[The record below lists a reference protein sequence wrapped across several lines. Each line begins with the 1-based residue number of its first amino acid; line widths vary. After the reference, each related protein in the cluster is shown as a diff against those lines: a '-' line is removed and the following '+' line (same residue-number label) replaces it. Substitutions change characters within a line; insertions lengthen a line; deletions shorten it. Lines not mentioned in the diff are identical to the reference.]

1 MAKSKLKDTTSN
13 NGKKLGRPRKEDS
26 VRLDARQTDV
36 RQEPQRASGTGEKRE
51 RLRKFAENQH
61 GPLYIP
67 REMIPDG
74 IDLQWIAIEVNGMPF
89 PQERVQYEQNGWR
102 AVHGQQFGGIFDGRF
117 MPKGYKGEITVG
129 GQVLMERPLELTL
142 EARAEERRAAQIAR
156 GVQEQ
161 RLQAGQLDGV
171 TLDTQ
176 HPTARANTRLTRT
189 VESGLPVPDQ

>member
-1 MAKSKLKDTTSN
+1 MARPKKQKALSP
-13 NGKKLGRPRKEDS
+13 NGKKIGRPRKE
-26 VRLDARQTDV
+26 RLDVRQTEA
-36 RQEPQRASGTGEKRE
+36 RQEPQREAAVRTGEKRE
-51 RLRKFAENQH
+51 RLRKFADNQH

-74 IDLQWIAIEVNGMPF
+74 TDIQWVAIEVNGAPF

-102 AVHGQQFGGIFDGRF
+102 AVHGQQFGGRFDGRF
-117 MPKGYKGEITVG
+117 MPKGYTGEIIVG

-142 EARAEERRAAQIAR
+142 QARAEERQAAQAAR
-156 GVQEQ
+156 GIQER

-189 VESGLPVPDQ
+189 VEAGIPVPDQ